1 MNNEEAIALLEKELD
16 CFRVESHADLAR
28 RIAASP
34 LTFERDGASGAK
46 YQIEVELLWDGD
58 VGGNIMVLGS
68 IDDGGWRAFKPL
80 CSDFIKAPDGSAGKE

>member
-16 CFRVESHADLAR
+16 HFRGESYADLAE
-28 RIAASP
+28 RIATP
-34 LTFERDGASGAK
+34 PQTFEREGPSGAQ
-46 YQIEVELLWDGD
+46 YQIEIEIFWDGD

-80 CSDFIKAPDGSAGKE
+80 CRDFIKAPDGAFVGE